1 MNAAAAAAG
10 TPQVAFPARCE
21 LSIVYGKQLVPQV
34 CPAGIPVEHFF
45 VNLVE
50 LLDEDLKR
58 HGFDGVALPPG
69 SYELQ
74 KANGVRLDLT
84 RSLDDLGIEDGQT
97 LALVPAAGGASFY
110 PQIESLSTA
119 LAVTAQRLGS
129 VPEVVCTECGHKA
142 DEQQVVNLLSTR
154 LDRMFRPV
162 TALTAAHTAIAII
175 AMAVTV
181 IGALVLRA
189 RTFTDHWAPAV
200 AAGAVSAV
208 MGIGAVISRRSFS
221 DRRDLFSGFAW
232 PAVGLLAV
240 SGACAP
246 PGPLGAPHALIG
258 LTLAALG
265 AITIS
270 VVSQSQTVVA
280 TTVVATTGVLVV
292 MAAIREWHPASAR
305 VLGIS
310 GLLILVLLIRMTP
323 TIALWVARVRPPY
336 FGSITGRDIFARRD
350 GQPVDT
356 VSPVGDDAEDEDDE
370 LTDISARGGQLR
382 AATRFVNAVQVG
394 CCVAAA
400 LMLPV
405 AVWLVLG
412 PGGPSQWEAVALC
425 GITAGIFITQGRGFG
440 AKVQPIALVCG
451 ACAAV
456 LGGIVK
462 YALSYPGD
470 AAGAV
475 IVPVAVILVFT
486 GCAVAAGL
494 LVPDTRFVPWVRVAV
509 EWLELL
515 ALAVL
520 GVMGFHL
527 GGLFTWVRNL

>member
-1 MNAAAAAAG
+1 MNAAAG
-10 TPQVAFPARCE
+10 SPQVAFPARCE

-45 VNLVE
+45 GNLVE
-50 LLDEDLKR
+50 LLDEELKR

-69 SYELQ
+69 RYELQ

-97 LALVPAAGGASFY
+97 LSLVPATGGASFD
-110 PQIESLSTA
+110 PQIESLSTG

-129 VPEVVCTECGHKA
+129 LPEVMCAECGHKA
-142 DEQQVVNLLSTR
+142 DEQQVVNLLSTKV
-154 LDRMFRPV
+154 DRMFRPV
-162 TALTAAHTAIAII
+162 TALTAAHTAIAIL

-200 AAGAVSAV
+200 AAGAVGAV
-208 MGIGAVISRRSFS
+208 MLTGAAVIRASFA

-232 PAVGLLAV
+232 PAAGLLAV
-240 SGACAP
+240 AGACLP
-246 PGPLGAPHALIG
+246 PGPLGGPHALIG
-258 LTLAALG
+258 LILAALG

-270 VVSQSQTVVA
+270 VVSQSQTAVA
-280 TTVVATTGVLVV
+280 TTVVATAGALAA
-292 MAAIREWHPASAR
+292 MAAIRAWHATSAQ

-310 GLLILVLLIRMTP
+310 ELVILVLLVRMTP

-356 VSPVGDDAEDEDDE
+356 VSPVGDDVENEDDE
-370 LTDISARGGQLR
+370 LTDISARGSQLR

-394 CCVAAA
+394 CCVGAA

-405 AVWLVLG
+405 AVWLVLT
-412 PGGPSQWEAVALC
+412 PGGPSQWEAVVLA
-425 GITAGIFITQGRGFG
+425 GITVGIFITQGRGFG
-440 AKVQPIALVCG
+440 AKLQPIALVCG
-451 ACAAV
+451 ASAAV

-462 YALSYPGD
+462 YALAHPGND
-470 AAGAV
+470 ASAMT
-475 IVPVAVILVFT
+475 VPVAVIVVFA
-486 GCAVAAGL
+486 GCALAAGL
-494 LVPDTRFVPWVRVAV
+494 LVPGTRFVPWVRLAV

-515 ALAVL
+515 ALVAL
-520 GVMGFHL
+520 GVVGADL